1 MRGLRSCARRLPRCW
16 REIELA
22 GLNEG
27 FFDLYAVA
35 GMTETRLKR
44 LLERFRTPEA
54 VFAAADAELLQVEM
68 VDNELVEGLR
78 GYRRSPGL
86 AAAVKAAQQA
96 GVTTVSYLDDDFPEN
111 MKSVP
116 HMPPVL
122 FVRGRLEARDRLA
135 VAVVGTRRAT
145 HYGAQAA
152 ERLATELAQAGVTV
166 VSGLARGIDTDAH
179 RGALAGNG
187 RTIAVLG
194 CGIDQCYPPENR
206 KLLEQIVEHGAVL
219 TEFPPGVGPLA
230 MNFPKR
236 NRIVSALA
244 RAVIAVE
251 AGEKSG
257 VLNTVA
263 WAVEQG
269 RTVFAV
275 PGRLTDPQSIG
286 TNRLLRDGALVV
298 TAVEDILAELGVSRR
313 PEKRVPVEIGAELK
327 PVFDY
332 LGADPLHIDEICEG
346 VGLPMARLLSLLLE
360 LELKGAVKQL
370 PGKFFVRS

>member
-1 MRGLRSCARRLPRCW
+1 M
-16 REIELA
+16 A

-44 LLERFRTPEA
+44 LLERFHTPEA
-54 VFAAADAELLQVEM
+54 VFAAADAEILAVERIDAELL
-68 VDNELVEGLR
+68 GALR
-78 GYRRSPGL
+78 AYRRTPEQEAGIRR
-86 AAAVKAAQQA
+86 AREA
-96 GVTTVSYLDDDFPEN
+96 GVTTISYLDDEFPEN
-111 MKSVP
+111 LKGVP

-122 FVRGRLEARDRLA
+122 FVRGRIEPRDRLA
-135 VAVVGTRRAT
+135 VAIVGTRRAT
-145 HYGAQAA
+145 YYGEKVA
-152 ERLATELAQAGVTV
+152 ERLATELVRAGVTV
-166 VSGLARGIDTDAH
+166 VSGLARGIDTHAH
-179 RGALAGNG
+179 KGALAAGG

-194 CGIDQCYPPENR
+194 CGIDQCYPSENR
-206 KLLEQIVEHGAVL
+206 GLLEQVAGNGAVV
-219 TEFPPGVGPLA
+219 TEFAPGVGPLA

-244 RAVIAVE
+244 RAVVAVE

-269 RTVFAV
+269 RMVFAV
-275 PGRLTDPQSIG
+275 PGRLTDTQSIG
-286 TNRLLRDGALVV
+286 TNRLLRDGADPV
-298 TAVEDILAELGVSRR
+298 TSVEDILTQLGVS
-313 PEKRVPVEIGAELK
+313 PEPAKSAAVEVSAELK

-346 VGLPMARLLSLLLE
+346 LGLPMARLLSLLLE
-360 LELKGAVKQL
+360 LELKGAVRQL